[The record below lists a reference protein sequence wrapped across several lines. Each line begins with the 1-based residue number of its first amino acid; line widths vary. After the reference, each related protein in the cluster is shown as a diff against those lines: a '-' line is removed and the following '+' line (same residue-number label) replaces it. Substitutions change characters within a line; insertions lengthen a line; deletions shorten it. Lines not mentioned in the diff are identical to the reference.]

1 MVSVVV
7 AYSWDGE
14 VSKDS
19 RWRALRTAL
28 RTMAEEARKRAA
40 KSSTAGVVIEDDT
53 LQLGDSNLPVPK
65 NREHEVPQ
73 VRINRLRAQA
83 GAFAWDSICER
94 IRAADLAVVD
104 LTPTKTNS
112 GSTER
117 HTSSN
122 VWLELGV
129 ALSSKPA
136 GRVFAVHRDSNG
148 HEHVPS
154 DLKGLIIGCV
164 GDQGRAKD
172 RSLRMAVVN
181 VLESVLCDRMGENG
195 FNKISSHPQRKL
207 PALPPKRRTRLRK
220 TLG

>member
-1 MVSVVV
+1 MKQRGSRVVSVVV

-83 GAFAWDSICER
+83 GAFTWDSICER

-104 LTPTKTNS
+104 LTPTKMNS

-117 HTSSN
+117 HTS
-122 VWLELGV
+122 
-129 ALSSKPA
+129 
-136 GRVFAVHRDSNG
+136 F
-148 HEHVPS
+148 
-154 DLKGLIIGCV
+154 
-164 GDQGRAKD
+164 
-172 RSLRMAVVN
+172 
-181 VLESVLCDRMGENG
+181 
-195 FNKISSHPQRKL
+195 
-207 PALPPKRRTRLRK
+207 
-220 TLG
+220 